1 MADGGISDP
10 RVRSLFQTGPQKQAP
25 AFHAD
30 EKALKELQDTF
41 GYGQGFLS
49 VCLAYCGNDAQQ
61 VADMLLEEDLP
72 DALARLDKSM
82 PIPPDRGHHAPL
94 VGDPRAAWMNTGVE
108 RLPKRAAGDSAPKA
122 QTDVSLK
129 P

>member
-1 MADGGISDP
+1 MSATLAMPYCLTVANCAKAPKDCTYHIDSGDDLTNAIRGNCSYA
-10 RVRSLFQTGPQKQAP
+10 AP

-61 VADMLLEEDLP
+61 VGTLP
-72 DALARLDKSM
+72 TRL
-82 PIPPDRGHHAPL
+82 
-94 VGDPRAAWMNTGVE
+94 
-108 RLPKRAAGDSAPKA
+108 
-122 QTDVSLK
+122 
-129 P
+129 